1 MSKKLLALYGLKYNP
16 FISDIPVEALSVYPK
31 LENFCWRVE
40 QSLLREGGFALVSGD
55 PGTGKSVALRVLA
68 DRLSRVRDA
77 QLGVISHASS
87 RLADFY
93 RELGDVFCVPLTA
106 SNRWSG
112 FKNLRER
119 WLAHVDSTL
128 SRPVLIIDE
137 AQEMSPEVLSELR
150 LLTSMQFDSRNLL
163 SVILAGDQRLNDKLR
178 RDDLMPLGSRIRV
191 RLITEQA
198 SVEQLTRTIEHLLE
212 HLLEHAGNPGL
223 MTTGLINTLCEHAAG
238 NSRILCNMSGEMLD
252 MAARLERQQL
262 DEQLFFECF
271 AQSKPSNKRK

>member
-31 LENFCWRVE
+31 LENFCWRIE
-40 QSLLREGGFALVSGD
+40 QSLVREGGFALVSGD

-77 QLGVISHASS
+77 QLGVITHVSS

-93 RELGDVFCVPLTA
+93 RELGDIFCVPLTA
-106 SNRWSG
+106 NNRWGG

-119 WLAHVDSTL
+119 WLAYVDSTL
-128 SRPVLIIDE
+128 LRPVLIIDE

-150 LLTSMQFDSRNLL
+150 LLTSMQFDSRHLL
-163 SVILAGDQRLNDKLR
+163 SVILAGDHRLTDKLR
-178 RDDLMPLGSRIRV
+178 RDDLMPLGSRLRI

-198 SVEQLTRTIEHLLE
+198 SVEQLTRMMN
-212 HLLEHAGNPGL
+212 HLLEHAGNAGL
-223 MTTGLINTLCEHAAG
+223 MTDGLINTLCEHATG
-238 NSRILCNMSGEMLD
+238 NNRILCNMSSELLD
-252 MAARLERQQL
+252 MAARLERPQL

-271 AQSKPSNKRK
+271 TPLQSSTKRKST

>member
-16 FISDIPVEALSVYPK
+16 FISDIPVEALCGYPK

-40 QSLLREGGFALVSGD
+40 QSLLREGGFALISGD

-68 DRLSRVRDA
+68 DRLARIRDT

-93 RELGDVFCVPLTA
+93 RELGDVFCVPLSA
-106 SNRWSG
+106 NNRWGG
-112 FKNLRER
+112 FKHLRER
-119 WLAHVDSTL
+119 WLAHVDNTL
-128 SRPVLIIDE
+128 LRPVLIIDE

-163 SVILAGDQRLNDKLR
+163 SIILAGDQRLNDKLR
-178 RDDLMPLGSRIRV
+178 RDDLMPLGSRIRI
-191 RLITEQA
+191 RLLTEHA
-198 SVEQLTRTIEHLLE
+198 SIEQLTRTLQ

-223 MTTGLINTLCEHAAG
+223 MTPELINTLCEHAAG

-252 MAARLERQQL
+252 MAARLERPQL

-271 AQSKPSNKRK
+271 TNSIPSNKRKKT

>member
-16 FISDIPVEALSVYPK
+16 FISDIPVEALCCYPK

-55 PGTGKSVALRVLA
+55 PGTGKSVALRILA
-68 DRLSRVRDA
+68 DRLTRVRDA
-77 QLGVISHASS
+77 QLGVISHANS

-93 RELGDVFCVPLTA
+93 RELGDVFRVPLSA
-106 SNRWSG
+106 SNRWGG
-112 FKNLRER
+112 FKNLREK
-119 WLAHVDSTL
+119 WLTHVDSTL
-128 SRPVLIIDE
+128 LRPILIIDE

-191 RLITEQA
+191 RLITEHA
-198 SVEQLTRTIEHLLE
+198 SIEQLTTTLQ
-212 HLLEHAGNPGL
+212 HLLEHAGNPDL
-223 MTTGLINTLCEHAAG
+223 MTKELINTLCEHAAG

-252 MAARLERQQL
+252 MAARLERPKL

-271 AQSKPSNKRK
+271 TASAPSNKRKKA

>member
-87 RLADFY
+87 RLADLY
-93 RELGDVFCVPLTA
+93 RELGDVFCVPFTA

-137 AQEMSPEVLSELR
+137 AQEMSSEVLSELR

-191 RLITEQA
+191 RLITEQT
-198 SVEQLTRTIEHLLE
+198 SVEQLTRTME
-212 HLLEHAGNPGL
+212 HLLEHAGNAGL
-223 MTTGLINTLCEHAAG
+223 MTDGLINTLCEHAAG
-238 NSRILCNMSGEMLD
+238 NSRILCNMSGELLD
-252 MAARLERQQL
+252 MAARLERPQL

-271 AQSKPSNKRK
+271 TSSIPSNKRKKT